1 MILYYTGTGNSAH
14 AARRVAAA
22 LGDESLNL
30 FDRIRRS
37 DHAPLHSERPWIV
50 VCPTYAWRIPR
61 VLEKHLSQA
70 KLLVSRDIYF
80 ILTCGDSI
88 GSASTYARRLSESKG
103 LFYRGLAKLV
113 MPENYIAMFD
123 APAEAEA
130 RQIVSAADAAL
141 EPIIEAIRSD
151 RDLPEG
157 KPSFADRLMSA
168 VVNPAFYTLFVKDK
182 KFSADGKCTGCG
194 MCAKLCPMNNIALR
208 AGKPEWKG
216 YCTHCMACICSC
228 PAHAIEYGKKSL
240 GKPRYN
246 CPED

>member
-1 MILYYTGTGNSAH
+1 
-14 AARRVAAA
+14 
-22 LGDESLNL
+22 
-30 FDRIRRS
+30 
-37 DHAPLHSERPWIV
+37 
-50 VCPTYAWRIPR
+50 
-61 VLEKHLSQA
+61 
-70 KLLVSRDIYF
+70 
-80 ILTCGDSI
+80 
-88 GSASTYARRLSESKG
+88 
-103 LFYRGLAKLV
+103 
-113 MPENYIAMFD
+113 
-123 APAEAEA
+123 
-130 RQIVSAADAAL
+130 
-141 EPIIEAIRSD
+141 
-151 RDLPEG
+151 
-157 KPSFADRLMSA
+157 MSA